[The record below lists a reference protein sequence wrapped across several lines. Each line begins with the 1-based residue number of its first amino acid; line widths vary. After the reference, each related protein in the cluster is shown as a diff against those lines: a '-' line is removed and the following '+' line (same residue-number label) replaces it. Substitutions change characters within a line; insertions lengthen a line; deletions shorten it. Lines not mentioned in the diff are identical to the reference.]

1 MKKTKCTPL
10 TEIGEKA
17 VIWYEPASW
26 PASTRKPWGRK
37 GGKKGVSS
45 LADTIIEDLQGQE
58 YDKVVRIGLQLFAF
72 SVEWNELALR
82 QIAVV
87 RHPHYVVQVSMWH
100 VADVCI
106 YRYIL
111 NVRGAGYFLKSS
123 EFLSCFKKV
132 PDCNRTTLVSLCCR
146 ISVGVFV
153 SVDNTVSVGTVFYV
167 TSLCSLLFVSVM
179 LHTRAPTRQIL
190 SRPLGRVRV
199 DTYPEHICRVTQFRF
214 GHNKTSF
221 DLWYSDVL

>member
-1 MKKTKCTPL
+1 
-10 TEIGEKA
+10 
-17 VIWYEPASW
+17 
-26 PASTRKPWGRK
+26 
-37 GGKKGVSS
+37 
-45 LADTIIEDLQGQE
+45 
-58 YDKVVRIGLQLFAF
+58 
-72 SVEWNELALR
+72 
-82 QIAVV
+82 
-87 RHPHYVVQVSMWH
+87 MWH

-132 PDCNRTTLVSLCCR
+132 PDCNWTPLVSLCCR

-167 TSLCSLLFVSVM
+167 TSLCSLFVSVVT
-179 LHTRAPTRQIL
+179 HARAYTPNPQLPPR
-190 SRPLGRVRV
+190 RVRV

-221 DLWYSDVL
+221 DLWYSDIL

>member
-1 MKKTKCTPL
+1 
-10 TEIGEKA
+10 
-17 VIWYEPASW
+17 
-26 PASTRKPWGRK
+26 
-37 GGKKGVSS
+37 
-45 LADTIIEDLQGQE
+45 
-58 YDKVVRIGLQLFAF
+58 
-72 SVEWNELALR
+72 
-82 QIAVV
+82 
-87 RHPHYVVQVSMWH
+87 MWH

-132 PDCNRTTLVSLCCR
+132 PDCNWTPLVSLCCR

-167 TSLCSLLFVSVM
+167 TSLCSLFVSVVT
-179 LHTRAPTRQIL
+179 HARAYTPN
-190 SRPLGRVRV
+190 
-199 DTYPEHICRVTQFRF
+199 HICRVTQFRF

-221 DLWYSDVL
+221 DLWYSDIL